1 MAKVFEL
8 QVNCIKMN
16 PHKHFSINYII
27 KWLAVFGTQ
36 FAVFAGSVT
45 ITSSVDGKGI
55 VLGTG
60 TYESGTQI
68 SLKAVPQV
76 DWKFDHWESVN
87 TDQKYQNPLLLK
99 ADQGLQPKAIFLV
112 DKENGRVRNG
122 YVVCWSSSSEPD
134 YKFAAA
140 VPVGLDQVKSI
151 SAALGHSIAL
161 KQDGSLVGWG
171 SKHNNGVL
179 NFPTDLKNIQDVSV
193 DSTHGIALREDGT
206 VVSWGYNGQ
215 GQCNV
220 PVGLSNVV
228 KVFAG
233 GGRSFAIKRDGQL
246 VGWGYNTVP
255 AFGDPIGG
263 EKYLGQST
271 TPDGLRDVES
281 VAIGLWHTV
290 ALKRD
295 GSVVV
300 WGSNYF
306 GQTNVPPHLKGVVAV
321 AAGETHSL
329 ALKSDGTVVS
339 WGQWYDMRNYVQSA
353 VPMGVEKA
361 VAIAAIDGFSM
372 ILQENGKVVGWGR
385 NNGQANVSEE
395 SPQLFDIA
403 VGGVHGLGLKS
414 DRISVFRD
422 IDPKYRIERGNPLSL
437 FPRFAS
443 ALTYQWFR
451 DGKPILG
458 KTNSMLAI
466 DSVGEADS
474 GVYQVVAQNK
484 SDAILSSPSV
494 VQVVQNGSARTIVN
508 GIEVLESTK
517 SGDQAEVVLET
528 SFANG
533 QILYTT
539 DGSAPS
545 LSSRYYGGPFVI
557 TNSVLLRALALSEDL
572 INQST
577 NEAVSIQ
584 IVPTYTL
591 STSTFGSG
599 QIERTPSIA
608 RYMQDEVV
616 EIKAIPS
623 EGFRFARWE
632 EDLIGAFPNR
642 NVAMSRDKTVRA
654 VFEAIP
660 RYTLATIAKGGS
672 VTGSGSYYQ
681 GSTVQLQATP
691 STGWSFLGWTGD
703 FVGTD
708 SSFSWTVESPA
719 SFVANFGTT
728 ISNVATGSGQIILEP
743 ALAVYPYGTEVRVIP
758 APNAGFALA
767 LWGASGAGQPKSEWI
782 LKVTNATPK
791 ITALFQALA
800 TDKAVLTAQS
810 TLGGRVTQAA
820 VDGIYAK
827 GTSVVLTPVAEAGYE
842 FTGWSGDA
850 SGSANPLTVVLDS
863 SKTIK
868 AGFRKVGVASYPVM
882 VAIVGPGTVR
892 RVPDLGAYEAGS
904 EVELVAET
912 TGSALFAGWTGAV
925 SSSQKR
931 VRISVNGP
939 VSATATFKA
948 VYPVVSEVRGEGQ
961 ILLSP
966 PDANYPEG
974 MVVALTAKPADG
986 WGFVQWSG
994 DIATTTQEA
1003 GVTVDAPKR
1012 VIAEFARL
1020 GTLTTK
1026 VVGSGTVSRTP
1037 EGQSFLPGTAVT
1049 LTGQAQAG
1057 WRFLRWSGGAS
1068 GTNATTSVVVGRTEA
1083 IVAEF
1088 TDGEPPVLTVTQPAS
1103 GTVEDQRFSLSGT
1116 ASDAVSLRGVRW
1128 AWNGISQGDLPLSAG
1143 GFSVGNLNLFMGTN
1157 LIEVTAEDAA
1167 GNASVV
1173 RREVVW
1179 KPIRT
1184 LIAGSAVEVQEGQ
1197 RIVFPISMVSTGDVG
1212 GLTFKLSY
1220 NPAFLTDPKVEWSA
1234 VVGQSVN
1241 SVNTSVAGEIS
1252 GSFSLPGTALA
1263 SGTAAL
1269 GTVDF
1274 RARSVPAQTNVVL
1287 SPAIASIANPSGTL
1301 LATGNGAIA
1310 GEGRIRP
1317 RKIKGDNNANQRID
1331 IGDAVVVSRL
1341 LVGSEETRSWDVG
1354 LNDLN
1359 ASQSL
1364 DNGDVIKALRTV
1376 VGLDPQPSPG
1386 SEGKRLSHAL
1396 GLAKVLVNTNDA
1408 MAIEL
1413 LDGPKA
1419 TVGQPYRVAVRLNR
1433 VKGNL
1438 SGLSFAMKYPASLS
1452 LTDKQVGAMV
1462 PGDALPFWNE
1472 SAGQVSLAAI
1482 RSTAWANATGV
1493 AAVLTFVP
1501 SAGFSAQAEWP
1512 LKLEQVEITGSGFD
1526 VRPVDPVAVAIQSGG
1541 GTVITPPQISLQPL
1555 KADGTMTLEILAP
1568 QGATVAVET
1577 TGDLNTWVET
1587 ERVTGQGNSTPVKV
1601 TLQTDPNVQAKFW
1614 RVRVR

>member
-1 MAKVFEL
+1 MTFSFLIKSRHNFTL
-8 QVNCIKMN
+8 QILRVIF
-16 PHKHFSINYII
+16 FSLFAP
-27 KWLAVFGTQ
+27 LA
-36 FAVFAGSVT
+36 FAG
-45 ITSSVDGKGI
+45 I
-55 VLGTG
+55 
-60 TYESGTQI
+60 
-68 SLKAVPQV
+68 
-76 DWKFDHWESVN
+76 H
-87 TDQKYQNPLLLK
+87 
-99 ADQGLQPKAIFLV
+99 
-112 DKENGRVRNG
+112 
-122 YVVCWSSSSEPD
+122 
-134 YKFAAA
+134 
-140 VPVGLDQVKSI
+140 
-151 SAALGHSIAL
+151 
-161 KQDGSLVGWG
+161 
-171 SKHNNGVL
+171 
-179 NFPTDLKNIQDVSV
+179 
-193 DSTHGIALREDGT
+193 
-206 VVSWGYNGQ
+206 
-215 GQCNV
+215 
-220 PVGLSNVV
+220 
-228 KVFAG
+228 
-233 GGRSFAIKRDGQL
+233 
-246 VGWGYNTVP
+246 
-255 AFGDPIGG
+255 
-263 EKYLGQST
+263 
-271 TPDGLRDVES
+271 
-281 VAIGLWHTV
+281 
-290 ALKRD
+290 
-295 GSVVV
+295 
-300 WGSNYF
+300 
-306 GQTNVPPHLKGVVAV
+306 
-321 AAGETHSL
+321 
-329 ALKSDGTVVS
+329 
-339 WGQWYDMRNYVQSA
+339 
-353 VPMGVEKA
+353 
-361 VAIAAIDGFSM
+361 
-372 ILQENGKVVGWGR
+372 
-385 NNGQANVSEE
+385 
-395 SPQLFDIA
+395 
-403 VGGVHGLGLKS
+403 
-414 DRISVFRD
+414 
-422 IDPKYRIERGNPLSL
+422 
-437 FPRFAS
+437 
-443 ALTYQWFR
+443 
-451 DGKPILG
+451 
-458 KTNSMLAI
+458 
-466 DSVGEADS
+466 EADS
-474 GVYQVVAQNK
+474 PDTTLDTYPKLIANGAEIEGSTRIGDK
-484 SDAILSSPSV
+484 AV
-494 VQVVQNGSARTIVN
+494 VQLVN
-508 GIEVLESTK
+508 R
-517 SGDQAEVVLET
+517 
-528 SFANG
+528 FANG
-533 QILYTT
+533 QLFYTL
-539 DGSAPS
+539 DGSEPS
-545 LSSRYYGGPFVI
+545 LNSTPYTVPFTITRSSVVRQFF
-557 TNSVLLRALALSEDL
+557 LSEDF
-572 INQST
+572 T
-577 NEAVSIQ
+577 ETGTVEAVSLQ
-584 IVPTYTL
+584 IVPTFTL
-591 STSTFGSG
+591 STPVTGSG
-599 QIERTPSIA
+599 QVERTPSNA
-608 RYMQDEVV
+608 RYLQDEVV
-616 EIKAIPS
+616 GVKAVPAD
-623 EGFRFARWE
+623 GWRFARWE
-632 EDLIGAFPNR
+632 VDLSGAFPDR

-660 RYTLATIAKGGS
+660 RYTLAAAAKGGS

-691 STGWSFLGWTGD
+691 STGWSFIGWTGD

-708 SSFSWTVESPA
+708 SSFSWTVESPT

-728 ISNVATGSGQIILEP
+728 ISNLATGSGQIILEP

-810 TLGGRVTQAA
+810 TSGGRVTQAA

-850 SGSANPLTVVLDS
+850 SGSENPLTVVLDS
-863 SKTIK
+863 SKTVK
-868 AGFRKVGVASYPVM
+868 AGFRKVGVASYPVT
-882 VAIVGPGTVR
+882 VAIAGPGTVR
-892 RVPDLGAYEAGS
+892 RVPDLAAYEAGS

-931 VRISVNGP
+931 VRILVNGP

-948 VYPVVSEVRGEGQ
+948 VYPVATEVRGEGQ

-966 PDANYPEG
+966 PDANYSEG
-974 MVVALTAKPADG
+974 TAVALTAKPAEG

-994 DIATTTQEA
+994 DIVTTTQEA

-1026 VVGSGTVSRTP
+1026 VLGSGTVSRTP
-1037 EGQSFLPGTAVT
+1037 EGQSFLPGTTVT
-1049 LTGQAQAG
+1049 LTAQAQAG

-1068 GTNATTSVVVGRTEA
+1068 GTSATTSVVVGRTEA

-1088 TDGEPPVLTVTQPAS
+1088 TDGEPPVLTVVQPVS
-1103 GTVEDQRFSLSGT
+1103 GAVEDQRFSLSGT

-1128 AWNGISQGDLPLSAG
+1128 TWNRVSQGDLPLSAG
-1143 GFSVGNLNLFMGTN
+1143 GFSVGNLNLVMGTN
-1157 LIEVTAEDAA
+1157 LIEVTAEDTA
-1167 GNASVV
+1167 GNVSVL
-1173 RREVVW
+1173 RREVIW

-1241 SVNTSVAGEIS
+1241 TVNTSVAGEIS
-1252 GSFSLPGTALA
+1252 GSFSLPGAALA

-1274 RARSVPAQTNVVL
+1274 RARSVPAQTNAVL
-1287 SPAIASIANPSGTL
+1287 NPAIVSMANPSGTL
-1301 LATGNGAIA
+1301 LATGNGAVA

-1341 LVGSEETRSWDVG
+1341 LVGLEEARSWDVG

-1359 ASQSL
+1359 ASLSL

-1386 SEGKRLSHAL
+1386 SEGKRLAMAL
-1396 GLAKVLVNTNDA
+1396 GFAKVLVNTNDA
-1408 MAIEL
+1408 VTIEL

-1438 SGLSFAMKYPASLS
+1438 SGLSFAVKYPASLN

-1482 RSTAWANATGV
+1482 RSTAWVNATGV

-1501 SAGFSAQAEWP
+1501 SAGFSAQADWP

-1526 VRPVDPVAVAIQSGG
+1526 VRPVDPVAVVIQSGG
-1541 GTVITPPQISLQPL
+1541 GTVNTSPQISLQPP
-1555 KADGTMTLEILAP
+1555 KADGSMTLEILAT

-1577 TGDLNTWVET
+1577 TSDLNTWVET
-1587 ERVTGQGNSTPVKV
+1587 QQVTGQGNSTPVKV

>member
-1 MAKVFEL
+1 MRLNK
-8 QVNCIKMN
+8 NS
-16 PHKHFSINYII
+16 SINLII
-27 KWLAVFGTQ
+27 KWIVVFCINFTI
-36 FAVFAGSVT
+36 FAGSFT
-45 ITSSVDGKGI
+45 ITNSVDGKGI

-60 TYESGTQI
+60 TYESGAQI

-87 TDQKYQNPLLLK
+87 NDQKYQNPLLIK
-99 ADQGLQPKAIFLV
+99 ANQGLQPQAIFLA
-112 DKENGRVRNG
+112 DKENGRVINAT
-122 YVVCWSSSSEPD
+122 VVGWSSFSEPGNQP
-134 YKFAAA
+134 YGQIATAI
-140 VPVGLDQVKSI
+140 PSGLDNIKLI
-151 SAALGHSIAL
+151 SAAGAVSYAL
-161 KQDGSLVGWG
+161 KNDGSLVGWG
-171 SKHNNGVL
+171 STNWNGLL
-179 NFPTDLKNIQDVSV
+179 NIPADLKNVKDISV
-193 DSTHGIALREDGT
+193 ANSHVTALRGDGT
-206 VVSWGYNGQ
+206 VVCWGYNAQ

-220 PVGLSNVV
+220 PIGLSNVV

-233 GGRSFAIKRDGQL
+233 GNGSFAIKRDGQL
-246 VGWGYNTVP
+246 VGWGYNTAP
-255 AFGDPIGG
+255 TFGDPSGG

-271 TPDGLRDVES
+271 TPAGLKDVES
-281 VAIGLWHTV
+281 VALGLWHTV

-306 GQTNVPPHLKGVVAV
+306 GQTNVPPQLKGVVAV
-321 AAGETHSL
+321 AAGESHSL

-353 VPMGVEKA
+353 APMGLEKA
-361 VAIAAIDGFSM
+361 VAIAAVSGFSM

-414 DRISVFRD
+414 DRIGVFRD
-422 IDPKYRIERGNPLSL
+422 TDPKYRIELGNPLSL

-451 DGKPILG
+451 DGKPIVG

-466 DSVGEADS
+466 DSVRDADS

-484 SDAILSSPSV
+484 TDAILSSPSV

-508 GIEVLESTK
+508 GSEILESIK
-517 SGDQAEVVLET
+517 SGDQAEVVFQT

-539 DGSAPS
+539 DGSSPS
-545 LSSRYYGGPFVI
+545 LSSEYYSGPFVI
-557 TNSVLLRALALSEDL
+557 TNSVLLRALAFSEDL
-572 INQST
+572 TKQAT
-577 NEAVSIQ
+577 NDAVSIQ

-591 STSTFGSG
+591 STSILGSG
-599 QIERTPSIA
+599 QIERTPSTA
-608 RYMQDEVV
+608 RYMQDGVV
-616 EIKAIPS
+616 EIKAVPS
-623 EGFRFARWE
+623 EGYRFARWE
-632 EDLIGAFPNR
+632 EDLSGAFPVR
-642 NVAMSRDKTVRA
+642 NIAMNRDKFARA

-660 RYTLATIAKGGS
+660 RYTLTTTAKGGS
-672 VTGSGSYYQ
+672 VNGSGSYLQ
-681 GSTVQLQATP
+681 GSTVNLEATP
-691 STGWSFLGWTGD
+691 AIGWGFLGWTGD
-703 FVGTD
+703 YVGTD
-708 SSFSWTVESPA
+708 LSFGWTVESPA
-719 SFVANFGTT
+719 TFVANFGTT
-728 ISNVATGSGQIILEP
+728 ISNVASGSGQIILDP
-743 ALAVYPYGTEVRVIP
+743 ALSLYAYGSEVRVIP
-758 APNAGFALA
+758 MPSPGFALG
-767 LWGASGAGQPKSEWI
+767 LWGGAGAGQPKSEWI

-791 ITALFQALA
+791 ITALFQALSPN
-800 TDKAVLTAQS
+800 KAVLTAQS
-810 TLGGRVTQAA
+810 TLGGRVTQSA
-820 VDGIYAK
+820 VDGIYTK
-827 GTSVVLTPVAEAGYE
+827 GTSVALTPVAEAGYE

-850 SGSANPLTVVLDS
+850 SGSENPLTVVLDF
-863 SKTIK
+863 SKTVK
-868 AGFRKVGVASYPVM
+868 AGFRKVGVASYPVT
-882 VAIVGPGTVR
+882 VAITGPGTVR

-904 EVELVAET
+904 EVELVAEPIG
-912 TGSALFAGWTGAV
+912 GSLFVGWTGTV
-925 SSSQKR
+925 TNSQKR
-931 VRISVNGP
+931 VRILVSAP
-939 VSATATFKA
+939 VSVTAAFKA
-948 VYPVVSEVRGEGQ
+948 VYPVATEVRGEGQ

-966 PDANYPEG
+966 PDASYAEG
-974 MVVALTAKPADG
+974 TVVALTAKPADG
-986 WGFVQWSG
+986 WGFVQWLG
-994 DIATTTQEA
+994 DVVTTTQE
-1003 GVTVDAPKR
+1003 VSLTVDAPKR

-1037 EGQSFLPGTAVT
+1037 EGQSFLPGTTVT
-1049 LTGQAQAG
+1049 LTAQAQAG

-1068 GTNATTSVVVGRTEA
+1068 GTNATIPVVVGRTEA

-1088 TDGEPPVLTVTQPAS
+1088 TDGEPPVLTVVQPVS

-1128 AWNGISQGDLPLSAG
+1128 AWNGISQGDLNLTAE
-1143 GFSVGNLNLFMGTN
+1143 GFSVGNLNLYMGTN

-1167 GNASVV
+1167 GNASLV
-1173 RREVVW
+1173 RREMVW

-1197 RIVFPISMVSTGDVG
+1197 RVTFPLSMVSTGDVG
-1212 GLTFKLSY
+1212 GLTFNLSY

-1241 SVNTSVAGEIS
+1241 TVNTSVAGEIS

-1263 SGTAAL
+1263 SGTAVL

-1274 RARSVPAQTNVVL
+1274 RARSVPAQTNAVL
-1287 SPAIASIANPSGTL
+1287 NPVIVSVANSSGTL

-1331 IGDAVVVSRL
+1331 IGDAVVISRL
-1341 LVGSEETRSWDVG
+1341 LVSLEETRSWDVG

-1359 ASQSL
+1359 GSLSL

-1386 SEGKRLSHAL
+1386 SEGKRLARAL
-1396 GLAKVLVNTNDA
+1396 ALAKALVNTNDA

-1433 VKGNL
+1433 MKGNL
-1438 SGLSFAMKYPASLS
+1438 SGLSFALKYPTSLT
-1452 LTDKQVGAMV
+1452 LTDKQVGALV

-1482 RSTAWANATGV
+1482 RSTAWASATGV

-1501 SAGFSAQAEWP
+1501 SIMFSAQAEWP
-1512 LKLEQVEITGSGFD
+1512 LKVEQVEITGSGFD
-1526 VRPVDPVAVAIQSGG
+1526 VRPVDPVAVTVQSGSG
-1541 GTVITPPQISLQPL
+1541 SVYFPQVSLQPP
-1555 KADGTMTLEILAP
+1555 KADGTMTLEILAT
-1568 QGATVAVET
+1568 QGSTVAVET

-1587 ERVTGQGNSTPVKV
+1587 QRVTGQGNITPVKV
-1601 TLQTDPNVQAKFW
+1601 SLQVDPNVQAKFW